1 MKNYTTDQIRNVSF
15 LGHRGSG
22 KTSLVEALLWRAKVV
37 AKPGIVEKG
46 STLSDYDEEEITRQF
61 SINTSVISLDYQD
74 RIYNI
79 LDTPGYAD
87 FKGEVLSALRV
98 AEGAVLVLDASAGI
112 EIGTEKAWRLLEERH
127 IPRIIFIN
135 KMDKG
140 AVNYKKILMDLKE
153 KFGKKVAP
161 FCIPLGE
168 GEEFK
173 GFINV
178 VENKCRIFTGEM
190 CEDRPLVEH
199 EDFESVKNLLIEA
212 VAETSEEAMEK
223 FFNGEEFTHDEIQ
236 KGLRK
241 GVVNGDVVPVVVGSA
256 LGGIGFQTL
265 FEMIYD
271 YMPTPVEARGGEVEG
286 INPDTE
292 DPIVRKVDMQEP
304 FSAFVFKTI
313 VDPFIGKISLFK
325 VNSGVATRDVEVL
338 NASQN
343 KKEKLSNLYYVRG
356 IKQRDTERVVAGDI
370 AATTKLQYTR
380 TGDTLCD
387 KANPIIYEGI
397 DFPKPCIFMNVVP
410 SKKADDEKISTS
422 LQKLTEEDPTLKV
435 IRNPETKELLLGG
448 QGKTHL
454 EIVLSKLVN
463 KFQVH
468 ATLTKPKVAYRETIR
483 KEVSVQ
489 GKHKKQSGGAGQYGD
504 VFIKFEPLYDKEYEF
519 VDNIKG
525 GVVPRQYLPAV
536 EKGLHEA
543 ALKGP
548 LAGYPVIN
556 FKATLYDGS
565 YHPVDSNEISFKQA
579 AILAFRKAMES
590 GAVPVLLEPI
600 VKMEII
606 VPEEYTGDVMG
617 DMNKRRGKILG
628 IDPLTFGEQKISAE
642 VPEKEVL
649 EYAIDLKAMT
659 QSRGRFEFEFLKYDY
674 VPNEVAEKI
683 IEEAK
688 KLKKKSSIIV

>member
-525 GVVPRQYLPAV
+525 GVVPRQYLPAI

-688 KLKKKSSIIV
+688 KAKEEK

>member
-271 YMPTPVEARGGEVEG
+271 YMPTPVEARDGEVEG

-688 KLKKKSSIIV
+688 KAKEEK

>member
-212 VAETSEEAMEK
+212 VAETSEEDMEK

-688 KLKKKSSIIV
+688 KAKEEK

>member
-46 STLSDYDEEEITRQF
+46 STLSDYDEEEIARQF

-271 YMPTPVEARGGEVEG
+271 YMPTPVESRGGEVEG

-292 DPIVRKVDMQEP
+292 DSIVRKVDMQEP

-688 KLKKKSSIIV
+688 KAKEEK

>member
-46 STLSDYDEEEITRQF
+46 STLSDYDEEEIARQF

-688 KLKKKSSIIV
+688 KAKEEK

>member
-292 DPIVRKVDMQEP
+292 DTIVRKVDMQEP

-688 KLKKKSSIIV
+688 KAKEEK

>member
-292 DPIVRKVDMQEP
+292 DPLVRKVDMQEP

-387 KANPIIYEGI
+387 KANPIIYDGI

-688 KLKKKSSIIV
+688 KAKEEK

>member
-22 KTSLVEALLWRAKVV
+22 KTTLVEAMLWRAKVV

-46 STLSDYDEEEITRQF
+46 STLSDYDEEEIARQF

-74 RIYNI
+74 KIYNI

-87 FKGEVLSALRV
+87 FKGEVLSALGV
-98 AEGAVLVLDASAGI
+98 TGGAVLVVDASAGV
-112 EIGTEKAWRLLEERH
+112 EIGTEKAWRLLEERNL
-127 IPRIIFIN
+127 PRIIFIN

-140 AVNYKKILMDLKE
+140 AINYKKILTELKD
-153 KFGKKVAP
+153 KFGKKIAP

-178 VENKCRIFTGEM
+178 VENKSRIFTGEV

-199 EDFESVKNLLIEA
+199 EDFESVKNLLVEA

-236 KGLRK
+236 SGLRK
-241 GVVNGDVVPVVVGSA
+241 GVVNGDIVPVIVGSA
-256 LGGIGFQTL
+256 IGGIGFHTL

-271 YMPTPVEARGGEVEG
+271 YMPTPLEVNGGEVEG
-286 INPDTE
+286 INPETE
-292 DPIVRKVDMQEP
+292 EPIIRKVSMDEP

-325 VNSGVATRDVEVL
+325 VNSGIATKDVEVL

-343 KKEKLSNLYYVRG
+343 KKEKLSNLYFVRG

-387 KANPIIYEGI
+387 KNSPIVYEGI

-410 SKKADDEKISTS
+410 DKKADDEKISIC

-435 IRNPETKELLLGG
+435 IRNSETKELLLGG

-468 ATLTKPKVAYRETIR
+468 ASLTKPKIAYRETIR

-504 VFIKFEPLYDKEYEF
+504 VFIKFEPLYDAEYEF

-556 FKATLYDGS
+556 FKATLFDGS

-590 GAVPVLLEPI
+590 GATPVLLEPI
-600 VKMEII
+600 VKMDII

-628 IDPLTFGEQKISAE
+628 IDPLTYGEQKISVE
-642 VPEKEVL
+642 VPEKEIL

-659 QSRGRFEFEFLKYDY
+659 QSKGRFEFEFLKYDY
-674 VPNEVAEKI
+674 VPSDVAEKVI
-683 IEEAK
+683 AESKKAKEEK
-688 KLKKKSSIIV
+688 

>member
-46 STLSDYDEEEITRQF
+46 STLSDYDEEEIARQF

-292 DPIVRKVDMQEP
+292 DSIVRKVDMQEP

-688 KLKKKSSIIV
+688 KAKEEK

>member
-22 KTSLVEALLWRAKVV
+22 KTSLVEALLLRAKVV

-46 STLSDYDEEEITRQF
+46 STLSDYDEEEIARQF

-271 YMPTPVEARGGEVEG
+271 YMPTPVESRGGEVEG

-688 KLKKKSSIIV
+688 KAKEEK

>member
-271 YMPTPVEARGGEVEG
+271 YMPTPVESRGGEVEG

-292 DPIVRKVDMQEP
+292 DSIVRKVDMQEP

-688 KLKKKSSIIV
+688 KAKEEK

>member
-22 KTSLVEALLWRAKVV
+22 KTTLVEAMLWRAKVV

-46 STLSDYDEEEITRQF
+46 STLSDYDEEEIARQF

-74 RIYNI
+74 KIYNI

-87 FKGEVLSALRV
+87 FKGEVLSALGV
-98 AEGAVLVLDASAGI
+98 TGGAVLVVDASAGV
-112 EIGTEKAWRLLEERH
+112 EIGTEKAWRLLEERNL
-127 IPRIIFIN
+127 PRIIFIN

-140 AVNYKKILMDLKE
+140 AINYKKILTELKD
-153 KFGKKVAP
+153 KFGKKIAP

-178 VENKCRIFTGEM
+178 VENKSRIFTGEV

-199 EDFESVKNLLIEA
+199 EDFESVKNLLVEA

-236 KGLRK
+236 AGLRK
-241 GVVNGDVVPVVVGSA
+241 GVVNGDIVPVIVGSA
-256 LGGIGFQTL
+256 IGGIGFHTL

-271 YMPTPVEARGGEVEG
+271 YMPTPLEVNGGEVEG
-286 INPDTE
+286 INPETE
-292 DPIVRKVDMQEP
+292 EPIIRKVSMDEP

-325 VNSGVATRDVEVL
+325 VNSGIATKDVEVL

-343 KKEKLSNLYYVRG
+343 KKEKLSNLYFVRG

-387 KANPIIYEGI
+387 KNSPIVYEGI

-410 SKKADDEKISTS
+410 DKKADDEKISIC

-468 ATLTKPKVAYRETIR
+468 ASLTKPKIAYRETIR

-504 VFIKFEPLYDKEYEF
+504 VFIKFEPLYDAEYEF

-556 FKATLYDGS
+556 FKATLFDGS

-590 GAVPVLLEPI
+590 GATPVLLEPI
-600 VKMEII
+600 VKMDII

-628 IDPLTFGEQKISAE
+628 IDPLTFGEQKISVE
-642 VPEKEVL
+642 VPEKEIL

-659 QSRGRFEFEFLKYDY
+659 QSKGRFEFEFLKYDY
-674 VPNEVAEKI
+674 VPSDVAEKVI
-683 IEEAK
+683 AESKKAKEEK
-688 KLKKKSSIIV
+688 

>member
-46 STLSDYDEEEITRQF
+46 STLSDYDEEEIARQF

-292 DPIVRKVDMQEP
+292 DSIVRKVDMQEP
-304 FSAFVFKTI
+304 FSAFVFKTK

-688 KLKKKSSIIV
+688 KAKEEK

>member
-46 STLSDYDEEEITRQF
+46 STLSDYDEEEIARQF

-79 LDTPGYAD
+79 LDTPGYSD

-98 AEGAVLVLDASAGI
+98 AEGAVLVVDASAGI
-112 EIGTEKAWRLLEERH
+112 EIGTEKAWRLLEEKH

-236 KGLRK
+236 QGLRK

-286 INPDTE
+286 VNPDTE

-468 ATLTKPKVAYRETIR
+468 ATLTKPKVAYRETIK

-688 KLKKKSSIIV
+688 KAKEEK

>member
-22 KTSLVEALLWRAKVV
+22 KTSLVEALLYRAKVV
-37 AKPGIVEKG
+37 AKPGVIEKG
-46 STLSDYDEEEITRQF
+46 NTLSDYDDEEITRQF

-74 RIYNI
+74 KIYNI

-87 FKGEVLSALRV
+87 FRGEVLSALTV
-98 AEGAVLVLDASAGI
+98 SEGAVIVIDASAGI
-112 EIGTEKAWRLLEERH
+112 EVGTEKAWRLLEERN

-140 AVNYKKILMDLKE
+140 AINYKKILTELKE
-153 KFGKKVAP
+153 KFGKKIAP

-178 VENKCRIFTGEM
+178 VENKCRIFTGDL

-199 EDFESVKNLLIEA
+199 EDFESVKNLLVEA

-236 KGLRK
+236 QGLRK

-256 LGGIGFQTL
+256 IGGIGFQTL

-271 YMPTPVEARGGEVEG
+271 YMPTPVESKGGEVLG
-286 INPDTE
+286 INPDTKE
-292 DPIVRKVDMQEP
+292 EIIRKVDMQEP

-325 VNSGVATRDVEVL
+325 VNSGIATKDVEVL

-343 KKEKLSNLYYVRG
+343 KKEKLSNLYFVRG

-370 AATTKLQYTR
+370 AATTKLTYTK

-387 KANPIIYEGI
+387 KNSPIVYEQMK
-397 DFPKPCIFMNVVP
+397 FPRPCIFMNVIP
-410 SKKADDEKISTS
+410 TKKSDDEKISTC
-422 LQKLTEEDPTLKV
+422 LQKLSEEDPTLKV
-435 IRNPETKELLLGG
+435 IRNSETKELLIGG

-454 EIVLSKLVN
+454 EIVLSKLFN
-463 KFQVH
+463 KFQVQ
-468 ATLTKPKVAYRETIR
+468 ATLSKPKVAYRETIR

-525 GVVPRQYLPAV
+525 GVVPKQYLPAV

-556 FKATLYDGS
+556 FKATLFDGS

-590 GAVPVLLEPI
+590 GASPVLLEPI

-628 IDPLTFGEQKISAE
+628 IDPLTYGEQKISVE
-642 VPEKEVL
+642 VPQKEVL

-659 QSRGRFEFEFLKYDY
+659 QSKGRFEFEFLKYDY
-674 VPNEVAEKI
+674 VPNEVADKV
-683 IEEAK
+683 IEEVK
-688 KLKKKSSIIV
+688 KDKEEK

>member
-22 KTSLVEALLWRAKVV
+22 KTTLVEAMLWRAKVV
-37 AKPGIVEKG
+37 AKPGSIEKG
-46 STLSDYDEEEITRQF
+46 NTLSDYDEEEITRQF

-74 RIYNI
+74 KIYNI

-87 FKGEVLSALRV
+87 FKGEVLSALGV
-98 AEGAVLVLDASAGI
+98 TGGAVIVVDASAGV
-112 EIGTEKAWRLLEERH
+112 EIGTEKAWRLLEERS

-140 AVNYKKILMDLKE
+140 AINYKKILTELKD
-153 KFGKKVAP
+153 KFGKKIAP

-178 VENKCRIFTGEM
+178 VENKSRIFTGEV

-199 EDFESVKNLLIEA
+199 EDFESVKNLLVEA

-236 KGLRK
+236 AGLRK
-241 GVVNGDVVPVVVGSA
+241 GVVNGDIVPVIVGSA
-256 LGGIGFQTL
+256 IGGIGFHTL

-271 YMPTPVEARGGEVEG
+271 YMPTPLEAKGGEVEG
-286 INPDTE
+286 INPETDE
-292 DPIVRKVDMQEP
+292 PKIRKVSMDEP

-325 VNSGVATRDVEVL
+325 VNSGIATKDVEVL

-343 KKEKLSNLYYVRG
+343 KKEKLSNLYFVRG
-356 IKQRDTERVVAGDI
+356 IKQRDTDRVVAGDI

-387 KANPIIYEGI
+387 KNSPIVYEGI

-410 SKKADDEKISTS
+410 DKKADDEKISIC

-435 IRNPETKELLLGG
+435 IRNSETKELLLGG

-468 ATLTKPKVAYRETIR
+468 ASLTKPKIAYRETIR

-504 VFIKFEPLYDKEYEF
+504 VFIKFEPLYDAEYEF

-556 FKATLYDGS
+556 FKATLFDGS

-590 GAVPVLLEPI
+590 GATPVLLEPI
-600 VKMEII
+600 VKMDII

-628 IDPLTFGEQKISAE
+628 IDPLTFGEQKISVE
-642 VPEKEVL
+642 VPEKEIL

-674 VPNEVAEKI
+674 VPSDVAEKVI
-683 IEEAK
+683 AESKKAKEEK
-688 KLKKKSSIIV
+688 

>member
-37 AKPGIVEKG
+37 AKPGIIEKG
-46 STLSDYDEEEITRQF
+46 STLSDYDEEEIARQF

-688 KLKKKSSIIV
+688 KAKEEK

>member
-46 STLSDYDEEEITRQF
+46 STLSDYDEEEIARQF

-387 KANPIIYEGI
+387 KANPIIYDGI

-688 KLKKKSSIIV
+688 KAKEEK

>member
-628 IDPLTFGEQKISAE
+628 SDPLTFGEQKISAE

-688 KLKKKSSIIV
+688 KAKEEK

>member
-292 DPIVRKVDMQEP
+292 DLIVRKVDMQEP

-313 VDPFIGKISLFK
+313 VDPFIGKISLFR
-325 VNSGVATRDVEVL
+325 VVSGSLTKDMEVL
-338 NASQN
+338 NATQGR
-343 KKEKLSNLYYVRG
+343 KERISNLYFVRG
-356 IKQRDTERVVAGDI
+356 IKQRDTDRVVAGDI
-370 AATTKLQYTR
+370 AATTKIQDLK
-380 TGDTLCD
+380 TGDTICD
-387 KANPIIYEGI
+387 KANPIVYKKVP
-397 DFPKPCIFMNVVP
+397 FPKPCLYMNIIPV
-410 SKKADDEKISTS
+410 KKSDDDKIS
-422 LQKLTEEDPTLKV
+422 LAIQKLIEEDPSLTV
-435 IRNPETKELLLGG
+435 IRNTETKELLIGG
-448 QGKTHL
+448 QGKKHL
-454 EIVLSKLVN
+454 EIVVSKLYN
-463 KFQVH
+463 KFQVQ
-468 ATLTKPKVAYRETIR
+468 ATLSVPKIAYRETIR

-504 VFIKFEPLYDKEYEF
+504 VFIKFEPLYDKEFEF

-543 ALKGP
+543 AKKGF

-565 YHPVDSNEISFKQA
+565 YHPVDSNELSFKQA
-579 AILAFRKAMES
+579 AILAFRKAVEQAS
-590 GAVPVLLEPI
+590 SVILEPV
-600 VKMEII
+600 VKMEIV
-606 VPEEYTGDVMG
+606 VPEEYTGDIMG

-628 IDPLTFGEQKISAE
+628 MDPMDYSEQKITVE
-642 VPEKEVL
+642 VPHKEVL
-649 EYAIDLKAMT
+649 GYATDLKSLT
-659 QSRGRFEFEFLKYDY
+659 QGRGRFEFEFVRYDY
-674 VPNEVAEKI
+674 APDEVAAKI
-683 IEEAK
+683 IAEAK
-688 KLKKKSSIIV
+688 TNE

>member
-87 FKGEVLSALRV
+87 FRGEVLSALRV

-688 KLKKKSSIIV
+688 KAKEEK

>member
-46 STLSDYDEEEITRQF
+46 STLSDYDEEEIARQF

-212 VAETSEEAMEK
+212 VAETSEEDMEK

-387 KANPIIYEGI
+387 KANPIIYDGI

-688 KLKKKSSIIV
+688 KAKEEK

>member
-1 MKNYTTDQIRNVSF
+1 MKNYTTYQLRNVSF

-79 LDTPGYAD
+79 LATPGYAD

-292 DPIVRKVDMQEP
+292 DSIVRKVDMQEP

-659 QSRGRFEFEFLKYDY
+659 QSRGRFEFEFLKYDF

-688 KLKKKSSIIV
+688 KAKEEK

>member
-46 STLSDYDEEEITRQF
+46 STLSDYDEEEISRQF

-74 RIYNI
+74 KIYNI
-79 LDTPGYAD
+79 LDTPGYSD

-98 AEGAVLVLDASAGI
+98 AEGAVLVVDASAGV

-140 AVNYKKILMDLKE
+140 AINYKKILMELKE

-199 EDFESVKNLLIEA
+199 EDFESVKNLLVEA

-236 KGLRK
+236 QGLRK

-256 LGGIGFQTL
+256 LGGIGFHTL

-271 YMPTPVEARGGEVEG
+271 YMPTPLEARGGEVEG

-343 KKEKLSNLYYVRG
+343 KKEKLSNLYFVRG

-387 KANPIIYEGI
+387 KANPIIYDGI

-410 SKKADDEKISTS
+410 AKKSDDEKISTS

-468 ATLTKPKVAYRETIR
+468 ATLTKPKVAYRETIK

-606 VPEEYTGDVMG
+606 VPEEYTGDIMG

-628 IDPLTFGEQKISAE
+628 IDPLTFGEQKISVE

-674 VPNEVAEKI
+674 VPNEVADKI

-688 KLKKKSSIIV
+688 KAKEEK